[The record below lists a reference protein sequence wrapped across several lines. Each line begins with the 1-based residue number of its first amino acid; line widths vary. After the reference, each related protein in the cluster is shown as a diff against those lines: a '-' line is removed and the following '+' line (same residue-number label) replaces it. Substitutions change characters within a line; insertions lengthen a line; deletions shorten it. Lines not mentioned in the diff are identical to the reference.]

1 MLYLLQDSF
10 MHPTVRVVSFLV
22 LAGFLSA
29 GGSARLGVAALLLA
43 LAYGLSGAP
52 HLIGFWRALKRLRFL
67 WLSLAVLYLWFT
79 PGEALWTSLGIWSPT
94 LQGVTEG
101 AMRVGVLVLMVAAA
115 QLLLQ
120 STATPQLVAAVHW
133 LSWPLQ
139 WLGLDRD
146 RFALR
151 LVLVLETVPRLGA
164 AQVAPQPVQPA
175 PRGRFSKHVA
185 LLGSRLRGALAAAA
199 AAPARQI
206 ELPAAAA
213 PAAWQWLYPIAIA
226 AVMAAAGL
234 R

>member
-1 MLYLLQDSF
+1 

-43 LAYGLSGAP
+43 VAYGSSGAP

-79 PGEALWTSLGIWSPT
+79 PGEALWTSLGAWSPT

-139 WLGLDRD
+139 RLGLDRD

-164 AQVAPQPVQPA
+164 AQAPQPVQPPPA
-175 PRGRFSKHVA
+175 GRFSSHVA
-185 LLGSRLRGALAAAA
+185 LLGNRLRGALAAAA
-199 AAPARQI
+199 AAPARRI

-213 PAAWQWLYPIAIA
+213 PAVWQWLYPIAIA
-226 AVMAAAGL
+226 AVMAAAGP

>member
-1 MLYLLQDSF
+1 

-29 GGSARLGVAALLLA
+29 GGSARLGVAALLLI
-43 LAYGLSGAP
+43 LAYGLAGAP

-79 PGEALWTSLGIWSPT
+79 PGEALWTSLGGWSPT
-94 LQGVTEG
+94 LQGLTEG
-101 AMRVGVLVLMVAAA
+101 AMRVGVLILMVAAA

-139 WLGLDRD
+139 RLGLDRD

-164 AQVAPQPVQPA
+164 AQAPQPVQPA
-175 PRGRFSKHVA
+175 PPGRFSSHVA

-199 AAPARQI
+199 AAPARRI
-206 ELPAAAA
+206 ELPAEAA
-213 PAAWQWLYPIAIA
+213 PAVWQWLYPIVIA
-226 AVMAAAGL
+226 ALMAAAGPH
-234 R
+234 